1 MDSVE
6 QISQSDFT
14 ITARPNCSLSGKGRW
29 GILVA
34 VAAVSFGIAAGFAW
48 VGAWLVLPFAGLE
61 ILLFGLALHVISR
74 SAGDYEYIAIN
85 GNCMRLEQRFNN
97 RTTHNEFQCYWAQV
111 ILQSAAL
118 GGHCRLF
125 VRSHGKQVEVGRFMS
140 DEQRIELASQLKQ
153 RIGRR

>member
-6 QISQSDFT
+6 QPSQSDFT

-29 GILVA
+29 GILFA
-34 VAAVSFGIAAGFAW
+34 VATVSFGIAVGFAW

-61 ILLFGLALHVISR
+61 VLLFGLALQVINR

-85 GNCMRLEQRFNN
+85 GDQLRLEQRYNN

-111 ILQSAAL
+111 ILQCAAL
-118 GGHCRLF
+118 GGHCHLF

-153 RIGRR
+153 HIGRR